1 MINMRALLFIISM
14 ITSSIIARE
23 GFIEFNGTI
32 DHLESVLKNH
42 TYVFIDFWASWCKPC
57 TRLKD
62 ELEKVVR
69 KKPDLRILLINVDQ
83 QRSLASHYQI
93 TSLPTL
99 LFFKNGV
106 FVKRIVGHHVSEKL
120 LSLIEESAT

>member
-1 MINMRALLFIISM
+1 MKNNCVLLLIISM
-14 ITSSIIARE
+14 ITGSIIARE
-23 GFIEFNGTI
+23 AFIEFNGKA
-32 DHLESVLKNH
+32 DHLESVLKKH

-69 KKPDLRILLINVDQ
+69 KKPDLRILLINYDQ
-83 QRSLASHYQI
+83 QRSLATHYQI

-120 LSLIEESAT
+120 LSIIEESAP

>member
-1 MINMRALLFIISM
+1 MINTRALLLIISM
-14 ITSSIIARE
+14 ITGSTVARE

-32 DHLESVLKNH
+32 DHLNSVLKKH

-69 KKPDLRILLINVDQ
+69 KKPDLRILLINYDQ
-83 QRSLASHYQI
+83 QRSLATQYQI

-99 LFFKNGV
+99 LLFKNGV

-120 LSLIEESAT
+120 LSLIEESAS

>member
-1 MINMRALLFIISM
+1 MIKMRALLFIISM

-23 GFIEFNGTI
+23 EFIEFNGTV
-32 DHLESVLKNH
+32 DHLESVLKKH
-42 TYVFIDFWASWCKPC
+42 TYVFIDFWASWCNPC
-57 TRLKD
+57 KRLKQ

-69 KKPDLRILLINVDQ
+69 KKPDLRIVLINVDQ
-83 QRSLASHYQI
+83 QRSLAKHYQI

-99 LFFKNGV
+99 LLFKNGV

-120 LSLIEESAT
+120 LSMIEESAA